1 MTTPE
6 AVTAALDAGVDAL
19 GFVFAKSVRRVS
31 PEAALELAAPA
42 RGKVLCVAVTRHPL
56 QRDVDEM
63 LAVFK
68 PDVLQTDVSDLGELQ
83 LPAQLELLP
92 VLRST
97 AHAVFP
103 ARVLFEGPASGTGV
117 TCDWTEAQRVARRT
131 QVVLAGGLNP
141 GNVAAAIAAVRPF
154 GVDVSTGV
162 EARPGVKSPAAIANF
177 VSAARV

>member
-1 MTTPE
+1 
-6 AVTAALDAGVDAL
+6 
-19 GFVFAKSVRRVS
+19 
-31 PEAALELAAPA
+31 
-42 RGKVLCVAVTRHPL
+42 
-56 QRDVDEM
+56 M

-117 TCDWTEAQRVARRT
+117 TCDWTEAQRVARALRDLP
-131 QVVLAGGLNP
+131 VIRGEF
-141 GNVAAAIAAVRPF
+141 AAARLSYAKVRALTRIATPDTDR
-154 GVDVSTGV
+154 GL
-162 EARPGVKSPAAIANF
+162 ARSPG
-177 VSAARV
+177 R